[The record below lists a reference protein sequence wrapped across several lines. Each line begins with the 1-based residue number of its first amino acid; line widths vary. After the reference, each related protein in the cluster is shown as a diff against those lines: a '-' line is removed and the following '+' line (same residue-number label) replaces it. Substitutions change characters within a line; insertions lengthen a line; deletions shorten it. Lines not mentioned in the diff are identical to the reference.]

1 MAKKQVTVEEKL
13 RALYDLQV
21 IDSRIDKIYE
31 TRGELPKEVEY
42 LEDEISDIE
51 KRIDKLQHEVNELE
65 SDISAKK
72 NLIKDAQALIKKYE
86 GDQDNVRN
94 NREFEALTKEMEY
107 QTLEIQLAEKRISE
121 YQTSIGHKKEIIDAA
136 NEKRA
141 ERVEDLETKQ
151 KELDQILKSTEGEEK
166 ILKEISDKQSKKI
179 EERLLKAYAR
189 IRGNVS
195 NGLAVVPVVDR
206 ATVGS
211 FFLVPPQREIDI
223 AQRKRVVVSEHCGR
237 ILVDK
242 ELAQEEEDRISKM
255 LDKEL
260 KKA

>member
-21 IDSRIDKIYE
+21 IDSRIDKIHE

-42 LEDEISDIE
+42 LENEISDIE
-51 KRIDKLQHEVNELE
+51 ARIEKLNNEVKDLD
-65 SDISAKK
+65 SDISDKK
-72 NLIKDAQALIKKYE
+72 NLIKDAEALIKKYE

-107 QTLEIQLAEKRISE
+107 QTLEIQLAEKRINE
-121 YQTSIGHKKEIIDAA
+121 YKVQIDHKKEIIEAA
-136 NEKRA
+136 EEKLK
-141 ERVEDLETKQ
+141 ERTEDLKVKQ
-151 KELDQILKSTEGEEK
+151 KELNDILKATEGEEK
-166 ILKEISDKQSKKI
+166 ILKSISDKQSKKI

-223 AQRKRVVVSEHCGR
+223 AQRKKVIVSEHCGR

-242 ELAQEEEDRISKM
+242 ELAQEEDERITKM
-255 LDKEL
+255 IDKEL
-260 KKA
+260 KN